1 MSDKPEKPSKP
12 PIVLTPEQ
20 RKLIEDNYFL
30 NIRELVQLVF
40 NDPKLTLRNDAE
52 VKAVKLALADA
63 GKHVNAPPTPKEEEL
78 LITLTEEHK
87 EYIRNNIRDA
97 NSALEIARTIFDN
110 EKLLPSSKQCQA
122 VQLYCKQIDPNYRKD
137 EEIAADLEYSPPKS
151 AIHLIGRINRYA
163 VNKSGSGKT
172 LFDASC
178 LTSAQT
184 QQLEC
189 LFSYMRMP
197 LFKVEADKFVRRID
211 RDVFESTFISNC
223 WDKPDLDSA
232 HVVQFIQ
239 LSSMIVKYNQ
249 IDRMMQKVDQR
260 VSTVLEDETPLKMN
274 DVDALNA
281 LQEKG
286 TAAMKQINA
295 LIKSLMTERSKMT
308 DEKRAGNASMH
319 NLVDA
324 WKRREDRRKIIQLAE
339 RKQKAALKQEVER
352 QSSMDSLKVEIFGI
366 SKSDILL

>member
-1 MSDKPEKPSKP
+1 MNDKPVKL

-20 RKLIEDNYFL
+20 KALVEKNFDK
-30 NIRELVQLVF
+30 NIRELVQLTF
-40 NDPKLTLRNDAE
+40 SDPKLNLRNEAE
-52 VKAVKLALADA
+52 VKAVKQCLAEL
-63 GKHVNAPPTPKEEEL
+63 GRHVNAPPTEKEAEL
-78 LITLTEEHK
+78 LVTLTEEHK

-110 EKLLPSSKQCQA
+110 DRLLPSSKQCQA

-172 LFDASC
+172 LFDASN
-178 LTSAQT
+178 LNSAQS
-184 QQLEC
+184 QQLES
-189 LFSYMRMP
+189 LFAYMRMP

-211 RDVFESTFISNC
+211 RDVFESTFIAHC
-223 WDKPDLDSA
+223 WDKTDLASE

-260 VSTVLEDETPLKMN
+260 VSMVLEDETALKMN

-295 LIKSLMTERSKMT
+295 LIKSLTTERSKMT

-319 NLVDA
+319 NLVEA

-339 RKQKAALKQEVER
+339 RKQKAALKEEIVR
-352 QSSMDSLKVEIFGI
+352 LSTMDSLKCEIFGI
-366 SKSDILL
+366 SKEDIVL